1 MHRNLRWTSKYF
13 VLIIATIACVLWGTA
28 FPLLKLSY
36 LALEIKP
43 DNIYL
48 NMLFAAYRFF
58 VAGLMLFGL
67 LIIRRESLTL
77 DKTSLI
83 IPLFVLGLFQTS
95 LQYFFFYVGLAHTT
109 GVKASIIGAT
119 GTFFAV
125 IIAHFFYRDDRIS
138 WYKVSGIVLGFTGII
153 VVNLAKGKLSLDFT
167 WLGEGFLILAALTGT
182 LGAILSKALSQKVS
196 AVLATAYQMV
206 IGSILLFVVAISHV
220 SPSAL
225 NFNYYSAGLFLW
237 LAFLSAA
244 AFSLWYM
251 LLKSNPLGTISIYQ
265 LLIPVFGAAFSAG
278 LVPGEKLTPRVVLAL
293 ALVSLGIIV
302 VNYEKRHLTSG
313 AVKQ

>member
-1 MHRNLRWTSKYF
+1 MQRNLRWTSKYF

-67 LIIRRESLTL
+67 LIIRMESLTL
-77 DKTSLI
+77 DKTSFI

-125 IIAHFFYRDDRIS
+125 IIAHFIYRDDRIS

-182 LGAILSKALSQKVS
+182 LGAILSKDLSQKVS

-206 IGSILLFVVAISHV
+206 IGSILLFIVAISHV

-265 LLIPVFGAAFSAG
+265 FLIPVFGAAFSAG
-278 LVPGEKLTPRVVLAL
+278 LVPGEKLTPGVVLAL
-293 ALVSLGIIV
+293 ALVSIGIIV

-313 AVKQ
+313 AVR

>member
-1 MHRNLRWTSKYF
+1 MQRNLRWTSKYF

-77 DKTSLI
+77 DKTSFI

-125 IIAHFFYRDDRIS
+125 IIAHFIYRDDRIS

-182 LGAILSKALSQKVS
+182 LGAILSKDLSQKVS

-206 IGSILLFVVAISHV
+206 IGSILLFIVAISHV

-265 LLIPVFGAAFSAG
+265 FLIPVFGAAFSAG
-278 LVPGEKLTPRVVLAL
+278 LVPGEKLTPGVVLAL
-293 ALVSLGIIV
+293 ALVSIGIIV

-313 AVKQ
+313 AVR

>member
-1 MHRNLRWTSKYF
+1 
-13 VLIIATIACVLWGTA
+13 LIIATIACVLWGTA

-125 IIAHFFYRDDRIS
+125 IIAHFIYRDDRIS

-206 IGSILLFVVAISHV
+206 IGSIFLFIVAISHV
-220 SPSAL
+220 SPIAL
-225 NFNYYSAGLFLW
+225 NFNYFSAGLFLW

-251 LLKSNPLGTISIYQ
+251 LLKNNPLGTISIYQ
-265 LLIPVFGAAFSAG
+265 FLIPVFGAAFSAG
-278 LVPGEKLTPRVVLAL
+278 LIPGEKFTPGVVLAL
-293 ALVSLGIIV
+293 ALVSIGIIV